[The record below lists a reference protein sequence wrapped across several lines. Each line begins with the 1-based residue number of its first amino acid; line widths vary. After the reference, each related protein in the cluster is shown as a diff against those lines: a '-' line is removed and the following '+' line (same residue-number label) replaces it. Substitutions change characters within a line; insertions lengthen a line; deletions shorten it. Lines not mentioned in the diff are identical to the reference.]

1 MYFLYFVKN
10 MKIRVRI
17 YFNLLKINI
26 YGFIFFSFKIIKKK
40 LVKVFI
46 FVIYFIK
53 IMCFCNFLY
62 I

>member
-26 YGFIFFSFKIIKKK
+26 YGFIFFSFKIIKKIGK
-40 LVKVFI
+40 SF
-46 FVIYFIK
+46 
-53 IMCFCNFLY
+53 Y
-62 I
+62 ICDLFY